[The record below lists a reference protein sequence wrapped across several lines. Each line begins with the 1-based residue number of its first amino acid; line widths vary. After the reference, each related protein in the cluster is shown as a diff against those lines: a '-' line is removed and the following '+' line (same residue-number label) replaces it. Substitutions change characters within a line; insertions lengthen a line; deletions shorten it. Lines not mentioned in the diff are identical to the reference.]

1 MRMAN
6 GNGSIWIDLMR
17 LAGIL
22 FALVLVLAS
31 DLLAVPQTINY
42 QGLLVEDGTPVEGT
56 KSVRFRIHDSADGAT
71 YLWQE
76 TQNVTFA
83 GGIFS
88 VLLGS
93 VEPIP
98 QSIFAGARRWLSVS
112 VEGGPEILPRGE
124 IASVGYA
131 FQSAASVESQRADT
145 ADVAASAAAAT
156 VAGNADLLDGYDSS
170 QFAGSTHSHD
180 SRYFTQ
186 TQLKTTDGTPP
197 NQGLNLVNWNI
208 LTGVPEGFADGVDD
222 TGGGVSD
229 HGALTGL
236 ADNDHPQYALKDSLK
251 TSDGTPPNQGSNLV
265 HWNVLTGV
273 PSDFADGTDNITT
286 NASVITSGSMS
297 PERIAGTAVVN
308 SDPRLLTLQQKNDL
322 TDGDTTNLHVHIE
335 YGDISEVAAGEG
347 LEGGGLTGPVT
358 LSHADDASSL
368 PFAHHY
374 PPFVAHAEGDSF
386 KSSSYDLVVV
396 DSVSI
401 DAPVDGFIQV
411 SFSGG
416 QKLDV
421 GTDCCPPVFLPLRYI
436 ARYGIGIDNAST
448 LDYYLTS
455 NMHDTAIYSVPEL
468 EVATKPFA
476 GSTVRPVPKGIH
488 IVYFLTQL
496 TVQEDE
502 GAENTIE
509 NPSLVVAF
517 FPFDSAGLAGAA
529 SGGAG
534 GAARSVQGGLTR

>member
-6 GNGSIWIDLMR
+6 GK
-17 LAGIL
+17 AACVL
-22 FALVLVLAS
+22 FALALVVAS

-56 KSVRFRIHDSADGAT
+56 KSVRFRIHDSADGAA

-76 TQNVTFA
+76 TQNVTFT
-83 GGIFS
+83 GGVFS

-98 QSIFAGARRWLSVS
+98 QSVFAGARRWLAVS

-131 FQSAASVESQRADT
+131 FQSAASTESQHADT
-145 ADVAASAAAAT
+145 AEVATNAAAAT

-180 SRYFTQ
+180 SRYYTQ
-186 TQLKTTDGTPP
+186 TQLKVTDGNPP
-197 NQGLNLVNWNI
+197 NQGSNFVSWNI
-208 LTGVPEGFADGVDD
+208 LTGMPEGFADGVDD
-222 TGGGVSD
+222 TGAGISD

-236 ADNDHPQYALKDSLK
+236 GDNDHPQYALKDSLR

-286 NASVITSGSMS
+286 NASLITSGSMG
-297 PERIAGTAVVN
+297 PERITGTAVVN
-308 SDPRLLTLQQKNDL
+308 ADPRLLTLQQKNDL
-322 TDGDTTNLHVHIE
+322 TDGDTTSLHVHAE
-335 YGDISEVAAGEG
+335 YGDISEVTAGEG
-347 LEGGGLTGPVT
+347 LTGGGLTGPVL
-358 LSHADDASSL
+358 LSHAGDASGL

-374 PPFVAHAEGDSF
+374 PPFVAYAEADSF
-386 KSSSYDLVVV
+386 KSSSYDLVIV

-401 DAPVDGFIQV
+401 EAPVDGFIQV

-416 QKLDV
+416 QRLDV

-436 ARYGIGIDNAST
+436 AKYGIGIDDAASFV
-448 LDYYLTS
+448 YYLTS

-468 EVATKPFA
+468 QVATKPFA
-476 GSTVRPVPKGIH
+476 GTAVRPAARGTH
-488 IVYFLTQL
+488 TVYFLTQL

-502 GAENTIE
+502 GARNTIE
-509 NPSLVVAF
+509 NPSLVVTF
-517 FPFDSAGLAGAA
+517 FPLDSAGLVGAA
-529 SGGAG
+529 SGSAG
-534 GAARSVQGGLTR
+534 RAGRGVEDGLTR